1 MVLTKSFKTT
11 TQSGFSKEGKTGK
24 RDGVMDRL
32 QVQFAYFW
40 KETLAALGD
49 AGVPVPL
56 DMLEDRSSRIF
67 NFVENRCPQLLFE
80 LINANPDCRLVTRCA
95 MSLIIVT
102 IAILKKKVI
111 PDPDSRRS
119 LLYPEVE
126 NLERNETGYND
137 LDRDMSK
144 WADLSLHQIADNAYI
159 SILVNMLQDTHEDV
173 SIELTLFVIESMV
186 TFSAEAAMCLL
197 KAPYNPKNEA
207 RLRLEE
213 EQAEKDIKAGKR
225 GKYSPKPSPSSI
237 CNIITA
243 VGAHRNREAMAGSL
257 AHIITAI
264 VKFTPAEHQDEV
276 AANIARS
283 TVPLELPLGQ
293 KKHHHH
299 HHTPSS
305 GLAASSSTA
314 SSANASAANNSPTLR
329 RMAAARAKGSP
340 EHAFEKALKGFSKV
354 SKKMA
359 YDQFGGVLNGL
370 DPLASTRSKKATK
383 RGGGGAHAGATGG
396 GGGGGAKTGAGKGG
410 AVAASPVPEST
421 PGLTGA
427 TKAKQKDW
435 VGLRMILR
443 FLGRYSLYV
452 DGALLN
458 KDGYNDPSM
467 TTAQKKFR
475 KTEMSEA
482 EENYVTAR
490 NSHQGRQLDDAHG
503 KIIRAL
509 CCLIYASDDVAR
521 EVRKF
526 RRLDRLLESSVKPH
540 NGNALIMEDLV
551 CARAAIKDVAEMDRL
566 RQLQLHHPYSY
577 SQTLGPRGV
586 AGSDSVTGSMESVT
600 SPKSAMRGGSS
611 KSVRDEAKAVLAFA
625 DEADEIGSGSNQ
637 GQGNGKGTTYAF
649 DRMGSL
655 DTRSTQLSSKDGG
668 PSNMSAVLSEKL
680 EPLHTRPSTAP
691 APMGASQSLSLGV
704 DSIVSAASSRPRSP
718 GENVVRNGRHFAPE
732 SPVRRGLDHVNI
744 STDGALHN
752 AFFKVLPTK
761 PLYPERIETE
771 VIVEQSER
779 VVDILSKSIAES
791 RKTERKVMSK
801 VVRDGYY
808 LTSGPDTGKSTI
820 PILERAR
827 RSYNP
832 SGRTITAGET
842 YRVKPPVSG
851 SQAYGVDTTSS
862 RPKTA
867 GDAEPRT
874 PFTVRDAPDT
884 KPMAMRM
891 DEVTDTPMDMPLP
904 VAEAPALIAAAPG
917 MDGSRP
923 NSAPHEIMAEEL
935 VTSSIELSM
944 TSISEQFYQAN
955 SGVDGGYGAPAPPSP
970 SMNPLDI
977 QEEEAGYGANPISS
991 LKAEGFHLDAEETF
1005 ADGYADFTPGYAMA
1019 SPTKPGEDGDGMGM
1033 GGEGKG
1039 GDMNTDPNT
1048 GKAFNEE
1055 SMSMVMQSL
1064 DLLFPE

>member
-1 MVLTKSFKTT
+1 
-11 TQSGFSKEGKTGK
+11 
-24 RDGVMDRL
+24 
-32 QVQFAYFW
+32 
-40 KETLAALGD
+40 
-49 AGVPVPL
+49 
-56 DMLEDRSSRIF
+56 
-67 NFVENRCPQLLFE
+67 
-80 LINANPDCRLVTRCA
+80 
-95 MSLIIVT
+95 
-102 IAILKKKVI
+102 
-111 PDPDSRRS
+111 
-119 LLYPEVE
+119 LYPEVE
-126 NLERNETGYND
+126 SLERIEIGHND
-137 LDRDMSK
+137 LNMDMSK
-144 WADLSLHQIADNAYI
+144 WADVSLSQISDNANI

-173 SIELTLFVIESMV
+173 SIERILFVIESMV
-186 TFSAEAAMCLL
+186 TYSADAAMCLL

-237 CNIITA
+237 CNIIIT

-257 AHIITAI
+257 ANIITAI
-264 VKFTPAEHQDEV
+264 IKFTPAEHQGVV
-276 AANIARS
+276 AANIARC
-283 TVPLELPLGQ
+283 TVPLELPL
-293 KKHHHH
+293 KDH

-305 GLAASSSTA
+305 GLADSSSTTA
-314 SSANASAANNSPTLR
+314 RANASTAKSHTLS
-329 RMAAARAKGSP
+329 RMKSARTTKGNP
-340 EHAFEKALKGFSKV
+340 ENAFEKALKGFSKV

-359 YDQFGGVLNGL
+359 YEQFGGVLHGL
-370 DPLASTRSKKATK
+370 DPLANTRPKKAT
-383 RGGGGAHAGATGG
+383 RGGGRGAQGGTTGDGGSGG
-396 GGGGGAKTGAGKGG
+396 GTKSGAGKGG
-410 AVAASPVPEST
+410 TVTSLPVPEST
-421 PGLTGA
+421 AGMTGA

-435 VGLRMILR
+435 VGLRMLLR

-458 KDGYNDPSM
+458 KDGYNDPTM
-467 TTAQKKFR
+467 TKAQKKFR

-482 EENYVTAR
+482 EENFVTAR

-509 CCLIYASDDVAR
+509 CCLIYASDDIAR

-526 RRLDRLLESSVKPH
+526 RRLDRLLETSVKPH
-540 NGNALIMEDLV
+540 KGNPLIMDDLA
-551 CARAAIKDVAEMDRL
+551 CARAAIKDVAEMDRQ
-566 RQLQLHHPYSY
+566 RELQLHHPYSY
-577 SQTLGPRGV
+577 AQTVGGGGV
-586 AGSDSVTGSMESVT
+586 SGSASVTGSMGSAM

-611 KSVRDEAKAVLAFA
+611 KSVRDEAKAALSLA
-625 DEADEIGSGSNQ
+625 DEADKMGSGSNQ
-637 GQGNGKGTTYAF
+637 VQIQGQDKNTTYAF

-655 DTRSTQLSSKDGG
+655 DTRSTQLSSKDGL
-668 PSNMSAVLSEKL
+668 SNMSAVLGEKL
-680 EPLHTRPSTAP
+680 EPLHTRASTAP
-691 APMGASQSLSLGV
+691 VSIGASQSLSLGV
-704 DSIVSAASSRPRSP
+704 DSIVSSASSRPRSP
-718 GENVVRNGRHFAPE
+718 GEKVVRNGRHFAPE

-808 LTSGPDTGKSTI
+808 ITSGPDTGKSTI

-832 SGRTITAGET
+832 SGRAITAGET
-842 YRVKPPVSG
+842 YRVRPPVSG
-851 SQAYGVDTTSS
+851 SQAYGADTTSS
-862 RPKTA
+862 HPRTTR
-867 GDAEPRT
+867 DTEPRA

-884 KPMAMRM
+884 KPMAERI
-891 DEVTDTPMDMPLP
+891 DEATNAPMDMPLP
-904 VAEAPALIAAAPG
+904 VVEAPALIAAAPG
-917 MDGSRP
+917 AGGSRP
-923 NSAPHEIMAEEL
+923 NSAPHEIMAEEV

-944 TSISEQFYQAN
+944 TSISEQFYQAG
-955 SGVDGGYGAPAPPSP
+955 SGGVGVGASSGAPEPPSP
-970 SMNPLDI
+970 YMNTLDI
-977 QEEEAGYGANPISS
+977 QEEAGYGANP
-991 LKAEGFHLDAEETF
+991 EGFNLDAEETF

-1019 SPTKPGEDGDGMGM
+1019 SPAKSGADADDVGMGM
-1033 GGEGKG
+1033 GIGGESKG
-1039 GDMNTDPNT
+1039 GDMHTDPNT
-1048 GKAFNEE
+1048 GRAFNEE

>member
-1 MVLTKSFKTT
+1 MVLTKGLKTM
-11 TQSGFSKEGKTGK
+11 TQSGILKEGKTGK
-24 RDGVMDRL
+24 RDGAMDRL
-32 QVQFAYFW
+32 QVQFTYFW

-49 AGVPVPL
+49 AGVAVPL
-56 DMLEDRSSRIF
+56 DMLDDRSSRIF

-80 LINANPDCRLVTRCA
+80 LMNANPDCRLVTRCA

-102 IAILKKKVI
+102 IAILKKRVI

-126 NLERNETGYND
+126 SLERIEIGYND
-137 LDRDMSK
+137 LNMDMSK
-144 WADLSLHQIADNAYI
+144 WADVSLCQISDNAYI

-186 TFSAEAAMCLL
+186 VYSADAAMCLL

-237 CNIITA
+237 CNIITT

-257 AHIITAI
+257 ANIITAI
-264 VKFTPAEHQDEV
+264 IKFTPAEHQGVV

-283 TVPLELPLGQ
+283 TVPLELPL
-293 KKHHHH
+293 KHHHH
-299 HHTPSS
+299 MPSS
-305 GLAASSSTA
+305 ASSSTTA
-314 SSANASAANNSPTLR
+314 RANASTANSPTLR
-329 RMAAARAKGSP
+329 RMKSARTTKGSP
-340 EHAFEKALKGFSKV
+340 ENAFEKALKGFSKV

-359 YDQFGGVLNGL
+359 YDQFGIVLHGL
-370 DPLASTRSKKATK
+370 DPLANTRSKKAT
-383 RGGGGAHAGATGG
+383 RGGGRDAQAGTTGG
-396 GGGGGAKTGAGKGG
+396 GGGGGGTKSGTGKGG
-410 AVAASPVPEST
+410 AVASSPVPEST
-421 PGLTGA
+421 AGLMGA

-435 VGLRMILR
+435 VGLRMMLR

-458 KDGYNDPSM
+458 KDGYTDPTM
-467 TTAQKKFR
+467 TKAQKKFR

-526 RRLDRLLESSVKPH
+526 RRLDRLLEASVKPH
-540 NGNALIMEDLV
+540 KGNALIMDDLV

-566 RQLQLHHPYSY
+566 RELQLYHPYSY
-577 SQTLGPRGV
+577 AQTVSGGGVSGPVSV
-586 AGSDSVTGSMESVT
+586 AGSMGSAL
-600 SPKSAMRGGSS
+600 SPKSAVRGGSS
-611 KSVRDEAKAVLAFA
+611 KSVRDEAKAVLSFA
-625 DEADEIGSGSNQ
+625 DEADKMGSGSNQ
-637 GQGNGKGTTYAF
+637 VKDQDKGTTYAF

-655 DTRSTQLSSKDGG
+655 DTRSTQLSPKDGL
-668 PSNMSAVLSEKL
+668 SNMSAVLSEKL
-680 EPLHTRPSTAP
+680 EPLHTRASTAP
-691 APMGASQSLSLGV
+691 VSTGASQSLSLSV
-704 DSIVSAASSRPRSP
+704 DSIVSTASSRPRSP
-718 GENVVRNGRHFAPE
+718 GEKVVRNGRHFAPE

-791 RKTERKVMSK
+791 RKTERRVMSK

-808 LTSGPDTGKSTI
+808 ITSGPDTGKSTI

-832 SGRTITAGET
+832 SGRAITAGEM

-851 SQAYGVDTTSS
+851 SQAYGADTTSS
-862 RPKTA
+862 HPKATR
-867 GDAEPRT
+867 DTEPRA

-884 KPMAMRM
+884 EPMAKKM
-891 DEVTDTPMDMPLP
+891 DEVTNIPMDMPLP
-904 VAEAPALIAAAPG
+904 VVEAPALIAAAPG
-917 MDGSRP
+917 AGGSRP
-923 NSAPHEIMAEEL
+923 NSAPHEIMAEEV

-944 TSISEQFYQAN
+944 TSISEQFYQAG
-955 SGVDGGYGAPAPPSP
+955 SGGVGGGSGAPAPPSP
-970 SMNPLDI
+970 SMNTLDI
-977 QEEEAGYGANPISS
+977 QEETAGYGADP
-991 LKAEGFHLDAEETF
+991 EGFNLDAEETF

-1019 SPTKPGEDGDGMGM
+1019 SPAKPGADADADDVGFGMGM

-1039 GDMNTDPNT
+1039 GDMHTDPNT